1 MTQHAE
7 TGRPGGARRFSW
19 QANPVVVKE
28 LRSRMRGGRAF
39 VLLTGFLV
47 GLGAVGFG
55 LFQLATS
62 RERFGMPLFSAQIG
76 QTLFGGLAFALLGL
90 VCIIAPA
97 VTVNAISSERERL
110 TYEMLVATPLP
121 AWRLLWGKLVAALSY
136 VALLLLAAVPLGSIV
151 YLFGGITLKVVLQ
164 VAAVI
169 VMTAV
174 TAGMLGVWASALTGK
189 TGRAAVVS
197 YLILALTLGGLLFF
211 AQIWQARNSKDVPW
225 EALTPNPISALASA
239 VATLVGPQVADSGMV
254 MRGGVGLAQPDVA
267 IFQPMPMPFPG
278 DGQIVDG
285 GFYMPGWRTLSVGL
299 YPVANPNGQPQ
310 VVEPRQVWRTNLQIQ
325 LMVCL
330 GLFWMSLHLVRPRRR
345 WRLGW
350 GDLAMLSITATA
362 MLGIGVWRQWWF

>member
-1 MTQHAE
+1 MTQQVHGE
-7 TGRPGGARRFSW
+7 RRRFSL

-62 RERFGMPLFSAQIG
+62 RERFGVPLFSAQIG

-97 VTVNAISSERERL
+97 VTVNAISAERERL

-136 VALLLLAAVPLGSIV
+136 VALLLIAAVPLGSIV

-164 VAAVI
+164 AAAVI
-169 VMTAV
+169 VMTAI

-189 TGRAAVVS
+189 TGRAAVLS
-197 YLILALTLGGLLFF
+197 YLVLAAVLGGLLFF
-211 AQIWQARNSKDVPW
+211 AHIWQARNSKDVPW
-225 EALTPNPISALASA
+225 EALTPNPVSALASA
-239 VATLVGPQVADSGMV
+239 VATLAGPQVMDQGMI
-254 MRGGVGLAQPDVA
+254 MRGGVGLAKPDLA
-267 IFQPMPMPFPG
+267 IFQPGIPFPG
-278 DGQIVDG
+278 DGQFDSG
-285 GFYMPGWRTLSVGL
+285 LYLPGWRTLSVGL
-299 YPVANPNGQPQ
+299 YPAPNPNGQQ
-310 VVEPRQVWRTNLQIQ
+310 QIVEPRQVWRTNLQIQ
-325 LMVCL
+325 LLVCL

-350 GDLAMLSITATA
+350 DDLVMLSVTASA
-362 MLGIGVWRQWWF
+362 VLGIGVWRQWWF